1 MSTGSPTPNN
11 SQRNP
16 NIPQPAPVRPSL
28 DRVQARLLAATRH
41 IDTLDRERADLRA
54 IIADDPGMVQPAPA
68 AAVSPVDAQQQARI
82 LDAEQE
88 LTTKGTKDV
97 QRITSAFGDL
107 RALAS
112 EHRRSENSAGSWFEL
127 GNPAR
132 GVVAGKERYVQCRVS
147 INEALTKA
155 LRHPIWQLPSTQGVT
170 IPDEMRTLLS
180 DVNTTILANGDF
192 PDGHSSIDRL
202 LQAAEALL
210 VRMQQEIRSVHP
222 RATAPQTAPAATP
235 IAPTALSP
243 YAEGALAS
251 RYMTSVHRLSTFL
264 GTVAGEEFWHR
275 QEYELRGVDVYT
287 EAVEI
292 LQYLQDVGPRRG
304 LPSGAIDVSVM
315 PDVLSRLNV
324 LHGMML
330 AQTEAMRTRVDHG
343 EFTNTPV
350 APQPTPV
357 PPTQPAPSTTVPP
370 PAPNPA
376 PTTVVPP
383 PNAPR
388 PNIVP
393 PPPQRTARA
402 RVGGIRGFF
411 GRRMRTLAV
420 VGLAGVL
427 TVAGAVRMAKYN
439 PETEDPDFDKKP
451 AAGAKEESGKKVE
464 KEKSTDTKTDK
475 AKPSVKPSTLP
486 AEAPAP
492 AAKSAERPLTAGEVI
507 LSAKHNIVVKPDGGK
522 LILTLPKNMTQIRF
536 GAPKKPIHTHL
547 FVTGGTQE
555 ISIPTDAAGADYLAV
570 AIDVAD
576 GTAGT
581 WEQGN
586 FVKVPLK

>member
-16 NIPQPAPVRPSL
+16 NVPQPAPVRPSL
-28 DRVQARLLAATRH
+28 DRVQARLLAATRN

-68 AAVSPVDAQQQARI
+68 AAVSPVDAQQQARV
-82 LDAEQE
+82 LDAEDE
-88 LTTKGTKDV
+88 LITKGTKDA
-97 QRITSAFGDL
+97 QRITSAFGNL

-147 INEALTKA
+147 INEALNKA
-155 LRHPIWQLPSTQGVT
+155 LRHPIWQLPSTQGAT

-222 RATAPQTAPAATP
+222 RAAAPQTAPAATP
-235 IAPTALSP
+235 IVPTALSP

-275 QEYELRGVDVYT
+275 PEYELRGVDVYA

-315 PDVLSRLNV
+315 PDVLSRLNG

-330 AQTEAMRTRVDHG
+330 AQTGAMRTRVDHG

-350 APQPTPV
+350 APQPAPV
-357 PPTQPAPSTTVPP
+357 PPTQPAPPTTVPAP
-370 PAPNPA
+370 TTTPNPA
-376 PTTVVPP
+376 PTTVVPT
-383 PNAPR
+383 PNAPG
-388 PNIVP
+388 PSTVP

-451 AAGAKEESGKKVE
+451 PAGAKE
-464 KEKSTDTKTDK
+464 DPTKTKKTEADK
-475 AKPSVKPSTLP
+475 KTPDKPSVPKSSPP
-486 AEAPAP
+486 PEAPAP
-492 AAKSAERPLTAGEVI
+492 AGKSAERPLATGEVI
-507 LSAKHNIVVKPDGGK
+507 LSAKHNIVVKPSGGK
-522 LILTLPKNMTQIRF
+522 LILTLPKNLTQIRF

-547 FVTGGTQE
+547 FTAGGTQE
-555 ISIPTDAAGADYLAV
+555 ISIPADAAGADYLAV

-581 WEQGN
+581 WEQGS